1 MRYQVGGSLRSDDPT
16 YVTRQADEQLYAS
29 LKAGNFCY
37 VFNSRQM
44 GKSSLLQRTSY
55 RLKSEGHSC
64 VYLDMTRLG
73 IEDTTPDQW
82 YKGII
87 ISLFYSLK
95 LASQIDFQHWWEMQ
109 AGISSVQKLQLFVE
123 DILLPNLKS
132 DSLQDGK
139 AKRIFIF
146 IDEIDSL
153 LSLNFPINDFFAWIR
168 QCYNLRPHN
177 LSFERLGFALFGVAS
192 PSDLIADKRRTPFN
206 LGKAIGLQGF
216 KLHEATPLLSGLEE
230 VISQPQAILQKV
242 IYWTG
247 GQPFLTQKLCDLI
260 TEVAFETTTGKITLP
275 PGTEA
280 LWVEQLVKTRI
291 IQNWQSQDEPEH
303 LRTIR
308 DRLLFDEQQ
317 AGRLL
322 GIYQQVLQAEEDQEM
337 ESEGEGFSPL
347 PLHSV
352 PSDDSR
358 EQTQLL
364 LSGLVERHNGY
375 LKIKNPIYRNVFN
388 AQWVLRQLDNL
399 PPYSQ
404 TFNAWVAS
412 RYKDESR
419 LLRGQ
424 ALKDTQNWSQGK
436 SLSDLDYQFLAA
448 SVECDRREV
457 QMALEAA
464 RVLEVEARLEQEKKI
479 ALEVEARLEQEK
491 KTAKAIEARLA
502 QEKRTALLQR
512 YLLVA
517 VSIGLLVSSSLGIGT
532 FILYHQT
539 RNSETQAKNSEI
551 QALVSSSEGLFAS
564 NRRLDALV
572 EAIKAKKRLQKLGK
586 SNTNLAPQVENAL
599 QQAVYGA
606 DEYNRF
612 WGHTAAVIAV
622 GVSPDS
628 SLIASASLDQ
638 TIKLWRPD
646 GTLVATLK
654 GHTGA
659 VRAVDFSPDGQILAS
674 ASEDGTIKLWQL
686 NGKLLRTLKGHTA
699 SLWGVAFSPDG
710 QFLASSSFD
719 RTVKIWQRDGKLL
732 RTFQG
737 YKQGFWR
744 VAFSPDGNIVAAAS
758 VDKTVKLWQRDGTG
772 WQNAKSLQTL
782 IGHASWVVGVAF
794 SPDGQTIA
802 SASEDKTVKLWQR
815 DNSDGS
821 YRQYKTLKGHSAG
834 IWGVAWSPDGQT
846 IASASLDKTVKLWNI
861 DGTELRTLRGHSA
874 SVWGVAFSPDSSF
887 IASAGA
893 ENVVRLW
900 QSENPFQKS
909 IIAHES
915 GIWSIAITSDSSTIA
930 TASHENTAKLWSRQG
945 KLLKTFTESKTVVFD
960 VSLSKD
966 GKLIA
971 LAAYDD
977 TVKLKKRD
985 GSSVDTYKVPF
996 GKLLAG
1002 VLSPNGQAIAMANT
1016 DKIIHVWVRDRP
1028 TPQILK
1034 GHQAEVWQVVFSPDS
1049 RFIASASGD
1058 STAKLWTLDGKLFRT
1073 LVGHSAAVWRVAF
1086 SSDSKM
1092 IATGSGDNTVKL
1104 WTLDGK
1110 LLKTFIGHSAAIW
1123 GVAFSPD
1130 GKILASGS
1138 VDATVKLWKLDG
1150 TEITTLRGHT
1160 AAIRQIAISPD
1171 GTILV
1176 SGGDDNPLIIWNL
1189 QRILNLDVLTYG
1201 CSIIKDYLKTNIALE
1216 KSDRSICNQPISQ

>member
-16 YVTRQADEQLYAS
+16 YVIRQADERLYTT
-29 LKAGNFCY
+29 LKAGDFCY

-44 GKSSLLQRTSY
+44 GKSSLVQRTSY
-55 RLKSEGHSC
+55 RLRQEGYSC

-87 ISLFYSLK
+87 ISLIYSLN
-95 LASQIDFQHWWEMQ
+95 LAEQVNFKRWWEMQ
-109 AGISSVQKLQLFVE
+109 AGISSVQKLHLFVE
-123 DILLPNLKS
+123 GVLLPNIHE
-132 DSLQDGK
+132 
-139 AKRIFIF
+139 RIFIF

-153 LSLNFPINDFFAWIR
+153 LSLSFPINDFFAWIR

-177 LSFERLGFALFGVAS
+177 SNFERLGFALFGVAS

-206 LGKAIGLQGF
+206 LGKAIELHGF
-216 KLHEATPLLSGLEE
+216 GLHEATPLLLGLEE
-230 VISQPQAILQKV
+230 VVSQPQTILQEV

-247 GQPFLTQKLCDLI
+247 GQPFLTQKLCELI
-260 TEVAFETTTGKITLP
+260 TEVAFETTTGMITLP
-275 PGTEA
+275 SGTEA
-280 LWVEQLVKTRI
+280 LWVEQLVLKQI

-322 GIYQQVLQAEEDQEM
+322 GIYQQVLQAEEALER
-337 ESEGEGFSPL
+337 ESQGAGEQGSRGEEFSPL

-399 PPYSQ
+399 RPYSQ

-448 SVECDRREV
+448 SVECDRKEV

-464 RVLEVEARLEQEKKI
+464 RAKEVEARLE
-479 ALEVEARLEQEK
+479 
-491 KTAKAIEARLA
+491 

-512 YLLVA
+512 YLLIA

-532 FILYHQT
+532 FILYRQT
-539 RNSETQAKNSEI
+539 QESETQARNSEI
-551 QALVSSSEGLFAS
+551 QALVSSSVGLFAS
-564 NRRLDALV
+564 NRKLDALV

-586 SNTNLAPQVENAL
+586 LNINLAPQVENAL

-612 WGHTAAVIAV
+612 SGHTAAVLAV
-622 GVSPDS
+622 DVSPDS

-638 TIKLWRPD
+638 TIKLWRRD

-654 GHTGA
+654 GHKGA
-659 VRAVDFSPDGQILAS
+659 VRTVNFSPDGQTLAS
-674 ASEDGTIKLWQL
+674 AGEDGTIKLWKL
-686 NGKLLRTLKGHTA
+686 NGEPALFAQRLRQEKTGFPSQATGEPRRGQLLKTFKGHTA
-699 SLWGVAFSPDG
+699 LVWGVAFSPDG
-710 QFLASSSFD
+710 QFIASASWD
-719 RTVKIWQRDGKLL
+719 KTVIIWKRDGT
-732 RTFQG
+732 RINTFQG
-737 YKQGFWR
+737 YIDAFNG
-744 VAFSPDGNIVAAAS
+744 VAFSPDGQLLAATS
-758 VDKTVKLWQRDGTG
+758 VDKTVKLWKRDATG
-772 WQNAKSLQTL
+772 WQNAKLVQTL
-782 IGHASWVVGVAF
+782 QGHTSWVLGVAF
-794 SPDGQTIA
+794 SPDGKTIA
-802 SASEDKTVKLWQR
+802 SSSEDKTVKLWQR
-815 DNSDGS
+815 NSTDGS
-821 YRQYKTLKGHSAG
+821 YRQYQTLTGHSAG
-834 IWGVAWSPDGQT
+834 IWKIAFSPDGQT
-846 IASASLDKTVKLWNI
+846 IASASLDKTIKLWNI
-861 DGTELRTLRGHSA
+861 DGTELRTLRGHTA
-874 SVWGVAFSPDSSF
+874 SIWGVTFSKDGSF

-909 IIAHES
+909 IIAHQS

-930 TASHENTAKLWSRQG
+930 TASHENTAKFWSRQG
-945 KLLKTFTESKTVVFD
+945 KLLKTWTESGGSISQ
-960 VSLSKD
+960 VSFSGD
-966 GKLIA
+966 DKLIG
-971 LAAYDD
+971 LVINYN
-977 TVKLKKRD
+977 TVKLKKPD
-985 GSSVDTYKVPF
+985 GTNVATYKVPYSKII
-996 GKLLAG
+996 GAL
-1002 VLSPNGQAIAMANT
+1002 LSPDGQTVAIAT
-1016 DKIIHVWVRDRP
+1016 VEKIAQIWQRNRSA
-1028 TPQILK
+1028 PQILK
-1034 GHQAEVWQVVFSPDS
+1034 GHQAEVWQVVFSPNG

-1058 STAKLWTLDGKLFRT
+1058 GSVKLWTLDGKLFTT

-1086 SSDSKM
+1086 NQDGKM
-1092 IATGSGDNTVKL
+1092 VASGSGDNTVKL
-1104 WTLDGK
+1104 WTLDSK
-1110 LLKTFIGHSAAIW
+1110 LHKTLKGHTAAIW

-1171 GTILV
+1171 GSFLA
-1176 SGGDDNPLIIWNL
+1176 SGGDDNMLILWNL
-1189 QRILNLDVLTYG
+1189 QRILHLDALNYG
-1201 CSIIKDYLKTNIALE
+1201 CKLVQDYLKTNTAVDKGE
-1216 KSDRSICNQPISQ
+1216 TPAESQR

>member
-1 MRYQVGGSLRSDDPT
+1 MSV
-16 YVTRQADEQLYAS
+16 LY
-29 LKAGNFCY
+29 LI
-37 VFNSRQM
+37 VP
-44 GKSSLLQRTSY
+44 SY
-55 RLKSEGHSC
+55 L
-64 VYLDMTRLG
+64 
-73 IEDTTPDQW
+73 
-82 YKGII
+82 
-87 ISLFYSLK
+87 YSLK
-95 LASQIDFQHWWEMQ
+95 LASQIDFQRWWEMQ
-109 AGISSVQKLQLFVE
+109 AGISSVQKLHLFVE

-132 DSLQDGK
+132 DSFLDGK

-177 LSFERLGFALFGVAS
+177 SKFELLGFALFGVAS

-206 LGKAIGLQGF
+206 LGKAIELQGF
-216 KLHEATPLLSGLEE
+216 GLHEATPLLSGLAE
-230 VISQPQAILQKV
+230 VISQPQAILQE
-242 IYWTG
+242 IIHWTG
-247 GQPFLTQKLCDLI
+247 GQPFLTQKLCELI
-260 TEVAFETTTGKITLP
+260 TDVASETATGMITLP

-280 LWVEQLVKTRI
+280 LWVEQLVLKQI

-322 GIYQQVLQAEEDQEM
+322 GIYQQVLQVEEA
-337 ESEGEGFSPL
+337 GEHTSTLRQAQGGAALSNRGSGGEELSPAL
-347 PLHSV
+347 VVSLV

-364 LSGLVERHNGY
+364 LSGLLEKHNGY

-399 PPYSQ
+399 RPYSQ

-412 RYKDESR
+412 GYKDESR

-448 SVECDRREV
+448 SVECDRKEM
-457 QMALEAA
+457 QMVLEAA
-464 RVLEVEARLEQEKKI
+464 RAKEVEARL
-479 ALEVEARLEQEK
+479 AQEK
-491 KTAKAIEARLA
+491 KTAKEIEARLA
-502 QEKRTALLQR
+502 QEKKTALFQR

-517 VSIGLLVSSSLGIGT
+517 VTIGLLLSSSLGIGT
-532 FILYHQT
+532 FILYRQT
-539 RNSETQAKNSEI
+539 RNSETIAKNSEI

-572 EAIKAKKRLQKLGK
+572 EPIKAKKRLQKLGK

-612 WGHTAAVIAV
+612 SGHTAAVLAV
-622 GVSPDS
+622 DVSPDS

-638 TIKLWRPD
+638 TIKLWRRD
-646 GTLVATLK
+646 GTLVTTLK

-686 NGKLLRTLKGHTA
+686 DGKLLRTLKGHTG

-737 YKQGFWR
+737 YKLGFWR

-782 IGHASWVVGVAF
+782 VGHASWVVGVAF

-815 DNSDGS
+815 DSSDGS
-821 YRQYKTLKGHSAG
+821 YRLYKTLIGHSAG

-861 DGTELRTLRGHSA
+861 DGTELRTLKGHSA
-874 SVWGVAFSPDSSF
+874 SVWGVAFSPDNSF

-893 ENVVRLW
+893 EKAVRLW

-909 IIAHES
+909 IIAHQS
-915 GIWSIAITSDSSTIA
+915 GIWSIAITPDSSTIA

-945 KLLKTFTESKTVVFD
+945 KLLKTFTESESVVFD
-960 VSLSKD
+960 VSFSKD

-971 LAAYDD
+971 LAAYDNTVNN

-985 GSSVDTYKVPF
+985 GSSVATYKVPF

-1002 VLSPNGQAIAMANT
+1002 VLSPNGQAIAMANV

-1028 TPQILK
+1028 APKILK
-1034 GHQAEVWQVVFSPDS
+1034 GHQAEVWQAVFSPDS

-1058 STAKLWTLDGKLFRT
+1058 NTAKLWTLDGKLLRT
-1073 LVGHSAAVWRVAF
+1073 FVGHSATVWRVAF
-1086 SSDSKM
+1086 SPDGKM

-1123 GVAFSPD
+1123 GVAFSSD

-1138 VDATVKLWKLDG
+1138 VDGTVKLWKLDG
-1150 TEITTLRGHT
+1150 TEITTLKGHT
-1160 AAIRQIAISPD
+1160 AAIRQIAISPN
-1171 GTILV
+1171 GSVLA
-1176 SGGDDNPLIIWNL
+1176 SGGDDNTLIIWNL
-1189 QRILNLDVLTYG
+1189 QRILHLDALTYG
-1201 CSIIKDYLKTNIALE
+1201 CKLVQDYLKTNTAVEEGSSSLC
-1216 KSDRSICNQPISQ
+1216 DRSQNY

>member
-1 MRYQVGGSLRSDDPT
+1 MRYQVGGSLHSDDPT
-16 YVTRQADEQLYAS
+16 YVTRQADEQLYVS
-29 LKAGNFCY
+29 LKTGKFCY

-73 IEDTTPDQW
+73 IEDTTPEQW

-95 LASQIDFQHWWEMQ
+95 LASQIDFQRWWEMQ

-132 DSLQDGK
+132 DSLRDGK
-139 AKRIFIF
+139 AKGIFIF

-177 LSFERLGFALFGVAS
+177 SNFERLGFALFGVAS

-206 LGKAIGLQGF
+206 LGKAIELQGF
-216 KLHEATPLLSGLEE
+216 ELHEATPLLPGLKQ
-230 VISQPQAILQKV
+230 VVSQPQAILQKV

-322 GIYQQVLQAEEDQEM
+322 GVYQQMLQAEEPLEPGR
-337 ESEGEGFSPL
+337 GEEEFSRL
-347 PLHSV
+347 PLRSV

-388 AQWVLRQLDNL
+388 SQWVLRQLDNL
-399 PPYSQ
+399 RPYSQ

-412 RYKDESR
+412 GYKDESR
-419 LLRGQ
+419 LLRRQ

-448 SVECDRREV
+448 SVECDRREM

-464 RVLEVEARLEQEKKI
+464 RV
-479 ALEVEARLEQEK
+479 LEVEARLEQEK

-532 FILYHQT
+532 FILYQQT
-539 RNSETQAKNSEI
+539 RKSETIAKNSEI
-551 QALVSSSEGLFAS
+551 RALVSSSVGLFAS

-572 EAIKAKKRLQKLGK
+572 EAIKAKKRLQKLDK

-612 WGHTAAVIAV
+612 WGHTAAVMAV
-622 GVSPDS
+622 DVSPDS
-628 SLIASASLDQ
+628 SLIASASIDK
-638 TIKLWRPD
+638 TIKLWRRD
-646 GTLVATLK
+646 GTAIATLK
-654 GHTGA
+654 GHQGA
-659 VRAVDFSPDGQILAS
+659 VRSVAFSPDGRILAS
-674 ASEDGTIKLWQL
+674 ASEDGTIKLWQRDPKDAL
-686 NGKLLRTLKGHTA
+686 WRISRTFKGHTA
-699 SLWGVAFSPDG
+699 SVWGVAFSSDG
-710 QFLASSSFD
+710 QTIASASWD
-719 RTVKIWQRDGKLL
+719 TTVRVWKRDGQLL
-732 RTFQG
+732 KTFQG
-737 YKQGFWR
+737 YTKAFR
-744 VAFSPDGNIVAAAS
+744 EVAFSPDSQTIAAAS
-758 VDKTVKLWQRDGTG
+758 LDGTIKLWRRDTSG
-772 WQNAKSLQTL
+772 WQNAKTLRPLQ
-782 IGHASWVVGVAF
+782 GHTSWVFSVVF

-802 SASEDKTVKLWQR
+802 SAGEDTTVKLWQR
-815 DNSDGS
+815 DSTDGS
-821 YRQYKTLKGHSAG
+821 YRLHKTLKGHSAG
-834 IWGVAWSPDGQT
+834 VSGVAFSPDGRT
-846 IASASLDKTVKLWNI
+846 IASASLDKTMKLWDI
-861 DGTELRTLRGHSA
+861 DGTELRTLR
-874 SVWGVAFSPDSSF
+874 
-887 IASAGA
+887 
-893 ENVVRLW
+893 L
-900 QSENPFQKS
+900 
-909 IIAHES
+909 
-915 GIWSIAITSDSSTIA
+915 
-930 TASHENTAKLWSRQG
+930 
-945 KLLKTFTESKTVVFD
+945 
-960 VSLSKD
+960 
-966 GKLIA
+966 
-971 LAAYDD
+971 
-977 TVKLKKRD
+977 
-985 GSSVDTYKVPF
+985 
-996 GKLLAG
+996 
-1002 VLSPNGQAIAMANT
+1002 
-1016 DKIIHVWVRDRP
+1016 
-1028 TPQILK
+1028 
-1034 GHQAEVWQVVFSPDS
+1034 
-1049 RFIASASGD
+1049 
-1058 STAKLWTLDGKLFRT
+1058 
-1073 LVGHSAAVWRVAF
+1073 
-1086 SSDSKM
+1086 
-1092 IATGSGDNTVKL
+1092 
-1104 WTLDGK
+1104 
-1110 LLKTFIGHSAAIW
+1110 
-1123 GVAFSPD
+1123 
-1130 GKILASGS
+1130 
-1138 VDATVKLWKLDG
+1138 
-1150 TEITTLRGHT
+1150 
-1160 AAIRQIAISPD
+1160 
-1171 GTILV
+1171 
-1176 SGGDDNPLIIWNL
+1176 
-1189 QRILNLDVLTYG
+1189 
-1201 CSIIKDYLKTNIALE
+1201 
-1216 KSDRSICNQPISQ
+1216 